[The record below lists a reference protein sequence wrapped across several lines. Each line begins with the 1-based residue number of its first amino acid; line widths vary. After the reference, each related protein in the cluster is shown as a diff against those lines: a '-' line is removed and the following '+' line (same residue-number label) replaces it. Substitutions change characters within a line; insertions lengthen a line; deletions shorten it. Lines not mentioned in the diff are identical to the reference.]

1 MVVGL
6 GQLDEGPIGRE
17 ERPRDEAI
25 ERALVSIKAIASE
38 HLDCF
43 VLIGYDAEGSEWI
56 AAVAHTP
63 RDRRALTMSMDEW
76 LDEGGVSAMIEAMG
90 EDDED
95 GYDDLAGHEEEY
107 FC

>member
-17 ERPRDEAI
+17 ERPRDAAI
-25 ERALVSIKAIASE
+25 ERALASIKAIASE

-43 VLIGYDAEGSEWI
+43 VLIGYDAQGSEWI
-56 AAVAHTP
+56 AARAMSP
-63 RDRRALTMSMDEW
+63 RDDRAMTQSMREW
-76 LDEGGVSAMIEAMG
+76 LDDGGVSAMIEAMG

-95 GYDDLAGHEEEY
+95 GYDDLAGHEDEY